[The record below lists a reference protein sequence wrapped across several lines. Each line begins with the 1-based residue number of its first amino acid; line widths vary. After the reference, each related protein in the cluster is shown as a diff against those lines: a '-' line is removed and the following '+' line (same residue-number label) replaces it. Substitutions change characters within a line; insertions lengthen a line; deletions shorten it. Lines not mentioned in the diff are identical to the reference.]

1 MLIAPDP
8 ADNHQRFLITTQH
21 PLAPRPSTLCY
32 EILGSA
38 GGAPFINWLG
48 EEEHPNA
55 TSEGPSGALSTTSLM
70 VLAILKNCT
79 EALYA
84 REVSQYSC
92 EEYERVRKAL
102 RRMFHSGQ
110 VVSPA
115 RGLYTIP
122 GHPCLSQYSSTAD
135 LFPATQAHN
144 PTAPGAPSS
153 LATPDSE
160 NDPDADSQTTLVPGV
175 STVPT
180 QSPAATSTPPI
191 TRKARF
197 TAPADVESDD
207 ESESS
212 PDQQPHKPVRPN
224 PPRFLSMEED
234 ES

>member
-1 MLIAPDP
+1 MLRDPGIGWRRTLHQLARRRRAP
-8 ADNHQRFLITTQH
+8 QRDVRGAFCCAEHHIPHGPGNPQKLH
-21 PLAPRPSTLCY
+21 RSSLCQ
-32 EILGSA
+32 GS
-38 GGAPFINWLG
+38 F
-48 EEEHPNA
+48 
-55 TSEGPSGALSTTSLM
+55 
-70 VLAILKNCT
+70 AIL
-79 EALYA
+79 
-84 REVSQYSC
+84 
-92 EEYERVRKAL
+92 L
-102 RRMFHSGQ
+102 RGIRTRPQSAAPHVPFRSGRLPRSRPLHHTRSPLP
-110 VVSPA
+110 VVV
-115 RGLYTIP
+115 
-122 GHPCLSQYSSTAD
+122 SSTAD
-135 LFPATQAHN
+135 PFPATQAHN
-144 PTAPGAPSS
+144 PTVPGAPSS